1 MSKPADRTTT
11 DSISIFDHDCLMREY
26 KPFILRTASFVLRRY
41 VSESDD
47 AWSIALI
54 AFWEAIEHYNPGKG
68 DFQKYAQMVIKR
80 RLIDYQRRQSRFLR
94 EVDVTPE
101 TFTGEAGQEGDSLSR
116 VLIFKSSASLMEE
129 SLRDE
134 LDDASK
140 IFDAYGFQFID
151 LVDCSPK
158 SEKTRSACAQAVD
171 CMFRFPELIMKMR
184 HTRRLPIAAISIRA
198 HLPLKLLNRHRR
210 YIVAVVEILSG
221 DYPGL
226 KSYLDFIRK
235 G

>member
-1 MSKPADRTTT
+1 MS
-11 DSISIFDHDCLMREY
+11 DHDCLMREY

-41 VSESDD
+41 VSDSDD

-54 AFWEAIEHYNPGKG
+54 AFWEAAEHYDPGKG

-80 RLIDYQRRQSRFLR
+80 RLIDYQRRQSRFR
-94 EVDVTPE
+94 QEVDVTPE
-101 TFTGEAGQEGDSLSR
+101 AFTGEADQEGNSLSR
-116 VLIFKSSASLMEE
+116 VLAFKSSASLMEE
-129 SLRDE
+129 NLKDE
-134 LDDASK
+134 LDDASR
-140 IFDAYGFQFID
+140 IFDVYGFQFID

-158 SEKTRSACAQAVD
+158 SEKTRSACAQAAS
-171 CMFRFPELIMKMR
+171 CMLRFPELVMKMR
-184 HTRRLPIAAISIRA
+184 HTRRLPVAAISIRA

-210 YIVAVVEILSG
+210 YIIAAVEILGG

-226 KSYLDFIRK
+226 KSYLDFDRK

>member
-1 MSKPADRTTT
+1 MSKPADRTTA

-26 KPFILRTASFVLRRY
+26 KPFILRTASFVLKRY
-41 VSESDD
+41 VSDSDD

-54 AFWEAIEHYNPGKG
+54 AFWEAAEHYNPGKG

-80 RLIDYQRRQSRFLR
+80 RLIDHQRRQSRFLR

-101 TFTGEAGQEGDSLSR
+101 TFTGEADQEGDSLSR

-134 LDDASK
+134 LDDASR

-158 SEKTRSACAQAVD
+158 SEKTRSACAKAAD
-171 CMFRFPELIMKMR
+171 CMFRFPELILKMR
-184 HTRRLPIAAISIRA
+184 HTRRLPVAAISIRA

-226 KSYLDFIRK
+226 KSYLDIIRK